1 MNKDFEN
8 DIKSLLVPKSEREK
22 KQVALFLPPYKIE
35 ELDELVKELA
45 KFSNGQVNRNVLLEK
60 AVDNLIKTL
69 PSIIE
74 EYELVE
80 KLEED
85 IKYDTIVCPSLP
97 SGLDFIEKYDR
108 WEFVKLDST
117 KIKNVKYLALYV
129 GAPHSQIKVYMEID
143 RFEDVIMPDKQKK
156 YVIHL
161 KRPYYYMEP
170 GVKLGNSNSII
181 TRGVKYTALEK
192 ILGAKE
198 YKDIL
203 L

>member
-74 EYELVE
+74 EYELVP
-80 KLEED
+80 KLENQKTVATGYNMLAKERSFD
-85 IKYDTIVCPSLP
+85 IVTSEPVTVLKKKTESEQESRYEVSLN
-97 SGLDFIEKYDR
+97 E
-108 WEFVKLDST
+108 EVKLPIEAGEQVGT
-117 KIKNVKYLALYV
+117 LTYYYNGKAYKEVPLTVKETLEKNSFIGLLGYIV
-129 GAPHSQIKVYMEID
+129 SQILFGE
-143 RFEDVIMPDKQKK
+143 
-156 YVIHL
+156 
-161 KRPYYYMEP
+161 
-170 GVKLGNSNSII
+170 N
-181 TRGVKYTALEK
+181 A
-192 ILGAKE
+192 
-198 YKDIL
+198 
-203 L
+203 